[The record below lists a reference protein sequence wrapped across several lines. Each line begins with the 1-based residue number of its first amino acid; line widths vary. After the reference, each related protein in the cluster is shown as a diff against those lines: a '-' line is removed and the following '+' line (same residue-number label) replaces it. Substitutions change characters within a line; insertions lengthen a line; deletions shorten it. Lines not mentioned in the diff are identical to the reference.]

1 MGSYEQK
8 ITLCWDC
15 ANAIG
20 KCPWSKK
27 LVPVKNWVAKRVPF
41 KEQGVK
47 DSFTY
52 AIEQCPLFVRDGVYN
67 GARRFIERK
76 EI

>member
-20 KCPWSKK
+20 KCCWSQKFK
-27 LVPVKNWVAKRVPF
+27 PVKGWIARQVPY
-41 KEQGVK
+41 KEQGFK
-47 DSFTY
+47 EGFTY
-52 AIEQCPLFVRDGVYN
+52 MVDQCPLFVRDGVHN
-67 GARRFIERK
+67 GTRRFIERK